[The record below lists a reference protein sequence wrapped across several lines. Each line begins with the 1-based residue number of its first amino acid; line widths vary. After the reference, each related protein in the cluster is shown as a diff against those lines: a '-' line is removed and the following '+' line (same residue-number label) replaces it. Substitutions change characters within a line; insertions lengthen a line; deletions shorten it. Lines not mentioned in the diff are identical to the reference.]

1 MTFKLK
7 VRALLLLIVAFALN
21 NAFTQT
27 KSKTI
32 PLHKFLQDNF
42 DSTIIYYPSSAWVVD
57 TEYLIMAK
65 LNGFV
70 MHFTYLNP
78 YKQYFGR
85 HAPQTLASIFIRE
98 DERFREVLPDTNR
111 YFLPKFIRDSS
122 TRNGSWNSI
131 ISQNIWSIKDDRIL
145 GEGCENKRCGIFDAD
160 SHTFYL
166 ITKSS
171 IKQLY
176 FYAPAFYL
184 TRCCPNKEG
193 LKEAVS
199 IINTFKTTFGYQL
212 NLVATTSSN

>member
-1 MTFKLK
+1 M
-7 VRALLLLIVAFALN
+7 LIAFTCQ
-21 NAFTQT
+21 NAFTQ
-27 KSKTI
+27 SKKDTI
-32 PLHKFLQDNF
+32 PLHKFLQNNF
-42 DSTIIYYPSSAWVVD
+42 DSAIIYNPSSNWEFD

-65 LNGFV
+65 LNGYV

-85 HAPQTLASIFIRE
+85 HTPETLSSMFNRE
-98 DERFREVLPDTNR
+98 RNHFGEVLPDTNR
-111 YFLPKFIRDSS
+111 YFLPKFIRDS
-122 TRNGSWNSI
+122 TIRNGSWNNI

-145 GEGCENKRCGIFDAD
+145 GEGCDNKRCGIFDAD
-160 SHTFYL
+160 NHTFYL
-166 ITKSS
+166 ITKSG

-184 TRCCPNKEG
+184 ARCCPNKEG

-199 IINTFKTTFGYQL
+199 IINTFKTSFGYQL